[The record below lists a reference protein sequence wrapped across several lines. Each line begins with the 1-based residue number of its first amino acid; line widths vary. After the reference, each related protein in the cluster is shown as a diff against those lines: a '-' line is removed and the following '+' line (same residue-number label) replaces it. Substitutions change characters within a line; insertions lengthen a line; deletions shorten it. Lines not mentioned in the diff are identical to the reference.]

1 MTLPKTQKAQICT
14 ALRVDPTYRTDFPV
28 PEPKAHELLVHVL
41 FSGVCH
47 SDVSIVTAQ
56 IPMAEYIP
64 LPVIVGHEG
73 AGIVAKVGENV
84 KGFKEGDRVGIMMTV
99 ESCFECDSCKSAN
112 ENYCDSLKLSGIH
125 TNGTFQEYTTVSAAH
140 AHKLPDK
147 IDLAKAAPLHCAGV
161 TVYRAL
167 KQSNVR
173 AGEIIAISGAGGG
186 LGSFAIQ
193 FAKAM
198 GMQVLAIDVGTSK
211 EEHCKKLGAN
221 FFVDASIDDLVKVVK
236 NATNGG
242 PHGVINVA
250 TSTKPLEDAML
261 YVRKHGTIV
270 AIGLPKNPN
279 FTANSYILVQR
290 GITLKGSFIGN
301 RKDMDEVIEFF
312 AQGKID
318 VPIEIH
324 GLSELPELLKK
335 LQRNEVQ
342 GRLVVDT
349 SK

>member
-1 MTLPKTQKAQICT
+1 
-14 ALRVDPTYRTDFPV
+14 
-28 PEPKAHELLVHVL
+28 
-41 FSGVCH
+41 
-47 SDVSIVTAQ
+47 
-56 IPMAEYIP
+56 
-64 LPVIVGHEG
+64 
-73 AGIVAKVGENV
+73 
-84 KGFKEGDRVGIMMTV
+84 MTV
-99 ESCFECDSCKSAN
+99 ESCFECESCKSAN

-125 TNGTFQEYTTVSAAH
+125 THGTFQEYAIVSASH
-140 AHKLPDK
+140 AHKLPDG

-173 AGEIIAISGAGGG
+173 AGEIVAISGAGGG

-198 GMQVLAIDVGTSK
+198 GMRILAIDVGTSK
-211 EEHCKKLGAN
+211 EEHCKKLGAH
-221 FFVDASIDDLVKVVK
+221 FFVDASNPDLIKDIK
-236 NATNGG
+236 EITKGG

-261 YVRKHGTIV
+261 YIRKHGTIV
-270 AIGLPKNPN
+270 AVGLPKNPT
-279 FTANSYILVQR
+279 FTANAYTLCQR
-290 GITLKGSFIGN
+290 GITLKGTFIGN

-312 AQGKID
+312 AQGLID
-318 VPIEIH
+318 VPIELH
-324 GLSELPELLKK
+324 GLSELPQLLKK
-335 LQRNEVQ
+335 LQKNEVQ